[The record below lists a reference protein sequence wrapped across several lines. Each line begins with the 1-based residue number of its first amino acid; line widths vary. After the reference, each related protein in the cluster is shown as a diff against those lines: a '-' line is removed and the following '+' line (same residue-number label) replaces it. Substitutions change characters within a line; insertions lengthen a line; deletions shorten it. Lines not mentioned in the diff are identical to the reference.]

1 MSWSVI
7 GQERAVSL
15 LQRAV
20 RSGRLSHAYL
30 FVGPEHVGRATTARA
45 FAQALN
51 CERLAQPPDEAGSM
65 ILAEPPT
72 EVGGM
77 NGGAAD
83 FQSAGTKLP
92 DDAAEPPDEAGSMIN
107 QAADF
112 QSAGMACGECRP
124 CRTIAEDKHPDV
136 EWVRVGGICDES
148 DHRDHA
154 ADNSR
159 DIRICQIRR
168 LERVIS
174 RTTVDARYRVVIV
187 DPADAMTVEAAN
199 AFLKTLEEPAP
210 NTILVL
216 LSAREERLRETV
228 RSRCRRI
235 VFYGVPREQIE
246 RALQERWGADAEQA
260 GHLARLSQ
268 GRLGWAVAALQDDRL
283 LIDREK
289 TLDDI
294 ESVLAGTL
302 GDRFS
307 YAAGL
312 GSRFSRDPAFVRT
325 NLDVWCDW
333 WRDVL
338 VTAAGHE
345 DLVLASER
353 LDTLRAQA
361 SQYGI
366 AGALEALTAI
376 IGGRRHLEEHA
387 SATLAMESMLLELP
401 LARSRS

>member
-1 MSWSVI
+1 MSWDVI

-15 LQRAV
+15 LKRAV
-20 RSGRLSHAYL
+20 ESGRLSHAYL

-51 CERLAQPPDEAGSM
+51 CEQRAKPRTEAGGM
-65 ILAEPPT
+65 IE
-72 EVGGM
+72 
-77 NGGAAD
+77 GAAD
-83 FQSAGTKLP
+83 FQSAGTEDTP
-92 DDAAEPPDEAGSMIN
+92 
-107 QAADF
+107 
-112 QSAGMACGECRP
+112 CGECRP
-124 CRTIAEDKHPDV
+124 CRTIAEDKHPDI
-136 EWVRVGGICDES
+136 EWVGVGGICDES
-148 DHRDHA
+148 DHRDHS

-174 RTTVDARYRVVIV
+174 RTTVDARCRVVIV

-235 VFYGVPREQIE
+235 VFYGVPRDDIE
-246 RALQERWGADAEQA
+246 RALQERWGAGAEQA

-268 GRLGWAVAALQDDRL
+268 GRLGWAVAALRDDRL

-312 GSRFSRDPAFVRT
+312 GSRFSREPQTVRT
-325 NLDVWCDW
+325 SLDIWCDW

-345 DLVLASER
+345 DLVLDSER
-353 LDTLRAQA
+353 LDTLRTQA
-361 SQYGI
+361 SQYGV

-376 IGGRRHLEEHA
+376 MGGRRHLEEHA
-387 SATLAMESMLLELP
+387 SPTLAMESMLLELP

>member
-1 MSWSVI
+1 MSWGVI

-15 LQRAV
+15 LRRAV
-20 RSGRLSHAYL
+20 ESGRLAHAYL
-30 FVGPEHVGRATTARA
+30 FVGPERVGRATTARA

-51 CERLAQPPDEAGSM
+51 CERLAKPPA
-65 ILAEPPT
+65 

-77 NGGAAD
+77 
-83 FQSAGTKLP
+83 T
-92 DDAAEPPDEAGSMIN
+92 N

-112 QSAGMACGECRP
+112 QSAGTVPCGACRP
-124 CRTIAEDKHPDV
+124 CKMIAEDKHPDV
-136 EWVRVGGICDES
+136 EWVGVGGICDES
-148 DHRDHA
+148 DHRDHS

-235 VFYGVPREQIE
+235 VFYGVPREDIE
-246 RALQERWGADAEQA
+246 RALQERWGADAQQA

-289 TLDDI
+289 TLDAI
-294 ESVLAGTL
+294 ESVLAGTF
-302 GDRFS
+302 GDRFK

-312 GSRFSRDPAFVRT
+312 GSGFSKDPQMVRT
-325 NLDVWCDW
+325 SLDVWCDW

-345 DLVLASER
+345 DLVLDSER
-353 LDTLRAQA
+353 LDTLRTQA
-361 SQYGI
+361 SQYGV
-366 AGALEALTAI
+366 AGALEALKAI
-376 IGGRRHLEEHA
+376 MGGRRHLEEHA
-387 SATLAMESMLLELP
+387 SPTLAMESMLLELP